1 MTRALQIMV
10 AVGVGIF
17 ATLAQA
23 QTYPLKPIR
32 IIVPAAAG
40 GTTDILARALGHRL
54 TESWGQPVIVENKP
68 GATNQL
74 AAAEVAK
81 SPADGYTLFATPEGT
96 FVINPSLYKK
106 LSYDPKQFVPVSGLA
121 GVSQGLI
128 MHPSVPAQNFNEF
141 LALAKSKPGQLTYA
155 AFGIGTAGHLNMELL
170 QMLTGTK
177 FVVAHYRGAAPAL
190 TDVVGGHVNMLF
202 MALGGAINHWKAGRV
217 KVLAVGS
224 TKRLPQFPDLPTI
237 AEHGLPGFEA
247 RSWYGLF
254 APAGTPRD
262 IVNKINA
269 ETARIFSDPAFQ
281 QKHLNASLYEPM
293 VSTAEEFAAYIE
305 ADAAKWAKVIR
316 GANVVI
322 D

>member
-1 MTRALQIMV
+1 MFRLLHIAV
-10 AVGVGIF
+10 AVGVGMF

-23 QTYPLKPIR
+23 QTYPAKPIR

-40 GTTDILARALGHRL
+40 GTTDILARALGQRL
-54 TESWGQPVIVENKP
+54 TESWGQPVLVENKP

-81 SPADGYTLFATPEGT
+81 APADGYTLFASPEGT
-96 FVINPSLYKK
+96 FVINPSLYRK
-106 LSYDPKQFVPVSGLA
+106 LSYDPKDFVPVSGLA

-141 LALAKSKPGQLTYA
+141 LALARSKPGQLTYA

-202 MALGGAINHWKAGRV
+202 MALGGALQQWKSGRV

-237 AEHGLPGFEA
+237 AENGLPGFEA

-254 APAGTPRD
+254 APAKTPRD

-269 ETARIFSDPAFQ
+269 ETVRIFSDPAFQ
-281 QKHLNASLYEPM
+281 EKHLNASLYEPM
-293 VSTAEEFAAYIE
+293 VSSPEDFAAYIR
-305 ADAAKWAKVIR
+305 ADTEKWGKVIR
-316 GANVVI
+316 AANISV

>member
-1 MTRALQIMV
+1 MIQSLKIAVALC
-10 AVGVGIF
+10 AGLF
-17 ATLAQA
+17 ATFAQA
-23 QTYPLKPIR
+23 QTYPVKPIR
-32 IIVPAAAG
+32 IVVPAAPG
-40 GTTDILARALGHRL
+40 GTTDILARALGQRL

-68 GATNQL
+68 GATNQV

-81 SPADGYTLFATPEGT
+81 APADGYTLFATPEGT

-106 LSYDPKQFVPVSGLA
+106 LTYDPKDFVPVAGLA

-141 LALAKSKPGQLTYA
+141 LALARSRPGQLTYA

-202 MALGGAINHWKAGRV
+202 MALGGALQQWKAGRV

-224 TKRLPQFPDLPTI
+224 PKRLPQFPDLPTI
-237 AEHGLPGFEA
+237 AEHGLPDFEA

-254 APAGTPRD
+254 APAKTPRD
-262 IVNKINA
+262 IVDKLNA

-293 VSTAEEFAAYIE
+293 VSTADEFAAYIKS
-305 ADAAKWAKVIR
+305 DAAKWAKVIR
-316 GANVVI
+316 GANISV